1 MKSERVRWEFLAVLL
16 IPIGIGVGVWATT
29 GAERKPEVPLPAL
42 TAGLLEQLADDPAA
56 QHEAKGLF
64 TASCA
69 ACHGAEGQGAVGPNL
84 TDAAWLHGSAPLQ
97 IHASIT
103 TGFPD
108 KGMAP
113 FKNLL
118 GERKVRLLAG
128 YVLTLKGKNLKGK
141 PPEGVTEP

>member
-16 IPIGIGVGVWATT
+16 IPIGIGVAVWATT
-29 GAERKPEVPLPAL
+29 GAEPEVRLPAL
-42 TAGLLEQLADDPAA
+42 TAELLVQSSTDPESHA
-56 QHEAKGLF
+56 EAKSLF
-64 TASCA
+64 AASCA
-69 ACHGAEGQGAVGPNL
+69 ACHGSEAQGVVGPNL
-84 TDAAWLHGSAPLQ
+84 TDDAWLHGSAPLQ
-97 IHASIT
+97 IHSSIA

-128 YVLTLKGKNLKGK
+128 YLLTLKGKNVKGK
-141 PPEGVTEP
+141 PPEGVTGP